1 MKQIL
6 RLTSLIAV
14 LTLCL
19 GSSVVLA
26 QGSTTSAMNGQVV
39 DANGEGIPGATV
51 VAVHEPT
58 GSRWGNISDLTG
70 YFRMPN
76 MNVGG
81 PYTVT
86 ITFVGYEPFQQS
98 GIFLTLGQ
106 TYRVSATLREGAT
119 ELEEVVISG
128 NTNDIFDGNRTGQ
141 QTVIDEQTIN
151 TMPTVSRSIGDFA
164 RLNPLANI
172 TEGGDGLSI
181 SLGGMNNRYNA
192 IYIDGAVNNDVFGL
206 AGSGTNGGQTGV
218 SPISIDAIEQF
229 QVSIAPFDVR
239 QSGFAG
245 GAINAVTRSGSND
258 VEGSAYYFVR
268 NQDFAGKT
276 PTDADNV
283 DQVKLN
289 DFSAKTYGFRLGG
302 PIIKNKLFFF
312 ANAEL
317 QRDETPQPFVAS
329 TYEGDATTSDLQAL
343 ESKLLN
349 EYGYDAGGYQNN
361 TAFLDSDKFL
371 GRLDWNLSNNHKL
384 TLRHSY
390 TKADNL
396 EAVQSNTRSIRY
408 IAESE
413 QFVST
418 TNSSALELKSTFG
431 NNMSNS
437 LIIGAT
443 FVRDQRDPY
452 RDAINFPYVSI
463 QDGSGRITFGSEQF
477 STANQLDQDVITIT
491 DNFEL
496 YKGKHTLTFGTHN
509 EFYSTYNLFIR
520 QNFGVYDY
528 DSLSGFL
535 QNAPAAE
542 FTRSYSLVDNITG
555 DGSAAAAAF
564 TGMQLGF
571 YVQDEY
577 QVNDKL
583 KVTAGIRMDVP
594 IFNDDVRENPEFNS
608 NTVDAIQRFGYD
620 LNGATVGG
628 PVVEPQIMLAPRFG
642 FNYDVKGDKTTQIRG
657 GLGIFNSRMPLVWW
671 GGAYNNNGATVG
683 GDNVEAEDLPTTDW
697 IRPWD
702 GFFNPEWDN
711 QPQRVAPNSGLR
723 SGQIDIFDPEM
734 RLPQVFKTNIA
745 VDQQLPWGLIGTAE
759 FLYSKF
765 LNNLLY
771 SNYNLKPSNTRLTG
785 TPDDRIIYNRFDRID
800 NDYSGNIYYGSNT
813 NKGHTWNAAFTVSKP
828 FENGFTANVSYS
840 YGDAYTVYDGTS
852 SQNSSQWRGLHT
864 VNGRN
869 GFNEAQRSNFAQG
882 GRIIGQVSYRKEYAG
897 FGASQF
903 SFFYNGQAGDPY
915 SYIYNDRGNLTN
927 EDSREYSL
935 IYVPASQDEI
945 ILVDDGDRSAA
956 QQWRELDEFIESD
969 DYLKDRR
976 GQYAERNMNRMP
988 WNDIL
993 DFRFLQDFYIE
1004 TGSGKRNTLQ
1014 LSVDIFN
1021 VMNLLNSDWGRI
1033 YQVGSFNN
1041 YELLDFE
1048 GFQADGTTPTFSF
1061 PEVENNEPWTNNI
1074 EDSGIRSSRWQMQ
1087 IGLRYTFQ

>member
-14 LTLCL
+14 LTLCF

-39 DANGEGIPGATV
+39 DDSGEGIPGATV

-58 GSRWGNISDLTG
+58 GSRWGNISDLSG

-106 TYRVSATLREGAT
+106 TYRVSATLSEGAT
-119 ELEEVVISG
+119 ELEEVIISG
-128 NTNDIFDGNRTGQ
+128 NANDIFDGNRTGQ
-141 QTVIDEQTIN
+141 ETIIDEQTIN

-181 SLGGMNNRYNA
+181 SLGGMNNRFNA

-258 VEGSAYYFVR
+258 IEGSAYYFVR

-276 PTDADNV
+276 PTDADDV

-329 TYEGDATTSDLQAL
+329 TYEGDASTSDLQAL
-343 ESKLLN
+343 ENKLFN

-371 GRLDWNLSNNHKL
+371 ARLDWNLSDNHKL

-390 TKADNL
+390 TKANNL
-396 EAVQSNTRSIRY
+396 EAVQSNTNRIRY

-437 LIIGAT
+437 LVIGAT
-443 FVRDQRDPY
+443 FVRDQRDPF
-452 RDAINFPYVSI
+452 RDAINFPYVDI
-463 QDGSGRITFGSEQF
+463 EDGDGQITFGSEQF

-496 YKGKHTLTFGTHN
+496 YKGKHTITFGTHN

-520 QNFGVYDY
+520 QNFGSYQFDNLN
-528 DSLSGFL
+528 DFMTD
-535 QNAPAAE
+535 QPASQLD
-542 FTRSYSLVDNITG
+542 RSYSLVDDITG
-555 DGSAAAAAF
+555 DGSAAAAEF
-564 TGMQLGF
+564 TGMQLGL

-594 IFNDDVRENPEFNS
+594 IFNDDVRANPEFNS
-608 NTVDAIQRFGYD
+608 STIEAIETFGYE

-628 PVVEPQIMLAPRFG
+628 PVVDPQVMIAPRLG
-642 FNYDVKGDKTTQIRG
+642 FNYDVKGDRTTQIRG

-671 GGAYNNNGATVG
+671 GGAYNNNGGTVG
-683 GDNVEAEDLPTTDW
+683 GDRAFGPTTDW
-697 IRPWD
+697 FRNWD
-702 GFFNPEWDN
+702 GNFNADWDN
-711 QPQRVAPNSGLR
+711 QPQRVGPNSGLR

-734 RLPQVFKTNIA
+734 RLPQVFKTNFA

-771 SNYNLKPSNTRLTG
+771 SNYNLKPSDTQLTG
-785 TPDDRIIYNRFDRID
+785 TPDDRILYDRGD
-800 NDYSGNIYYGSNT
+800 EVDDDYTRILYGSNT

-828 FENGFTANVSYS
+828 FNNGFTANFSYS

-869 GFNEAQRSNFAQG
+869 GFNEVQRSNFSQG
-882 GRIIGQVSYRKEYAG
+882 GRIVGQISYRKEYAG

-903 SFFYNGQAGDPY
+903 SFFYNGQAGEGY
-915 SYIYNDRGNLTN
+915 SYIYNDNGNLTG
-927 EDSREYSL
+927 EDSREQSL

-976 GQYAERNMNRMP
+976 GQYAERNMSRMP

-1014 LSVDIFN
+1014 LSVDVFN

-1041 YELLDFE
+1041 FQVLDFE
-1048 GFQADGTTPTFSF
+1048 GFQDDGTTPTFVFS
-1061 PEVENNEPWTNNI
+1061 EIDNNEPWTNNI